1 MDVWTTK
8 LREEIEGFQVD
19 IIMSGKG
26 CILNDKVRK
35 EIAKALKKGRKSGS
49 LGVFQAD
56 RNKDILSCWKVPF
69 EKVEVGDKVEF
80 STSGKYNP
88 GYHATNTYEGVVERV
103 DDQHKCAVRSYDNK
117 KAFIPMKHIEKIL

>member
-35 EIAKALKKGRKSGS
+35 EIAKALKREGN
-49 LGVFQAD
+49 QD
-56 RNKDILSCWKVPF
+56 RWVCFRQI
-69 EKVEVGDKVEF
+69 E
-80 STSGKYNP
+80 TSIFFLIGKYLLK
-88 GYHATNTYEGVVERV
+88 RW
-103 DDQHKCAVRSYDNK
+103 K
-117 KAFIPMKHIEKIL
+117 